1 VARPDFID
9 PLHEEL
15 RVKLENGQDFP
26 TVEAPAVDGEPMTL
40 PDDLHGLWAVIVV
53 YRGHW

>member
-1 VARPDFID
+1 M
-9 PLHEEL
+9 
-15 RVKLENGQDFP
+15 KLENGQDFP